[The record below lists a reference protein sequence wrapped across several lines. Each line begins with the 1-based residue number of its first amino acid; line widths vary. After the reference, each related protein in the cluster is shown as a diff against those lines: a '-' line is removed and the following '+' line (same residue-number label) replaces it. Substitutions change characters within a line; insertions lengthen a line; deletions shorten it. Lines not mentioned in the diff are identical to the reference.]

1 MKLIT
6 RETDYAIRALCFIAG
21 SKEKKVSVHT
31 LVEKLKIPRPF
42 LRKLLQVLN
51 KHKVLLSTKGSGGGF
66 SLRVVPSKISLIDII
81 AIFQGPFSINECFLK
96 KAPCP
101 RKAVCGLRKKIQT
114 IEKIVATE
122 LQSVTIASL
131 LKNKE

>member
-6 RETDYAIRALCFIAG
+6 REIDYAIRALCFIAG
-21 SKEKKVSVHT
+21 AKEKKVSVHT

-51 KHKVLLSTKGSGGGF
+51 KKRVLRSTKGIGGGF
-66 SLRVVPSKISLIDII
+66 SLALPASSISLIDII